1 MNQTL
6 LESGKIFLNSIGEF
20 IFPKI
25 CIVSENKLS
34 ENNSNDFISDDIIQ
48 SLDRLNVN
56 DISDIKLKISNK
68 ETFSLYS
75 FKSDSDMQK
84 IIHHF
89 KYAGFSDIGKLFGEI
104 LSKEI
109 LKSDINIKDY
119 DFICPVPL
127 FKSKKRSRG
136 YNQSEIL
143 SDTISKELNKIH
155 IPDLLKRTRDTKSQT
170 GMNMEERKENVK
182 NVFELNKSY
191 NIKRQNIILVDDVI
205 TTGSTVSECLKALK
219 KRGADRILV
228 ISLAAAK

>member
-6 LESGKIFLNSIGEF
+6 LDSGKIFINSIGEF

-109 LKSDINIKDY
+109 LKSDINIQDY

-191 NIKRQNIILVDDVI
+191 NIKSQNIILVDDVI

-219 KRGADRILV
+219 KGGADRILV

>member
-6 LESGKIFLNSIGEF
+6 LDSGKIFINSIGEF

-25 CIVSENKLS
+25 CIVSENKIPN
-34 ENNSNDFISDDIIQ
+34 NNSNDFISDDIIQ

-109 LKSDINIKDY
+109 LKSDINIQDY

>member
-6 LESGKIFLNSIGEF
+6 LDSGKIFINSIGEF

-109 LKSDINIKDY
+109 LKSDINIQDY